1 MEKEIVSFSY
11 FIFEVLSR
19 HYLKIVISSFLIC
32 INLMPKNYR
41 QRCLVL
47 NRSNSLKKGRIDPFY
62 DSI

>member
-47 NRSNSLKKGRIDPFY
+47 NRSNSQKKGRIDPFY